1 MQINTSVPLA
11 LGLRQNW
18 HQFTLLVIVNACVG
32 GMVGLE
38 RTLVPLVGTQEFGIG
53 SDLVVFSFIIAFGVV
68 KAFTNLISGVLA
80 DRYTRKKV
88 LILGWVVGIPVP
100 FLLAW
105 GPSWNWII
113 LANCLLGIS
122 QGLAWSMTVNM
133 KIDLV
138 GPSKRGFAM
147 GLNEAA
153 GYGAVGLTALLTG
166 YLAVQY
172 GLRPQPFYLGFIF
185 TSAGLLLSIIAIKD
199 TKGFANLEAAQ
210 WPPLKLTEPQR
221 KPTLSWVFGQTSWK
235 NKNLFAVSQAGLINN
250 LNDGMSWGVF
260 PLLFTAA
267 GVNLEGV
274 GWIKAVY
281 PVVWGV
287 GQLVTGPLADR
298 LGRKPLIV
306 WGMLLQ
312 AVAHLFI
319 GLGVFPAL
327 WTGLIGSALLGMGT
341 AMVYPAL
348 LAAVSD
354 AAPPLWRAS
363 ALGVYRFW
371 RDMGYAIGALM
382 AGLVAAW
389 LGLVWAI
396 HVAGLLTLL
405 SGIIAWIR
413 LQETYKGVKK

>member
-18 HQFTLLVIVNACVG
+18 QQFILLVIVNACVG

-80 DRYTRKKV
+80 DRYTRKNV
-88 LILGWVVGIPVP
+88 LILGWVIGIPVP

-185 TSAGLLLSIIAIKD
+185 TSAGLMLSIIAIKD
-199 TKGFANLEAAQ
+199 TKGFAKLEADQ
-210 WPPLKLTEPQR
+210 WSPLKLIEPQR
-221 KPTLSWVFGQTSWK
+221 QPTLSWVFEQTSWK

-267 GVNLEGV
+267 GVNLEGI

-306 WGMLLQ
+306 WGMFLQ

-319 GLGVFPAL
+319 GLEVFPAL

-389 LGLVWAI
+389 LGMVWAI

-405 SGIIAWIR
+405 SGIIAWIG
-413 LQETYKGVKK
+413 LQETYKMVKK

>member
-18 HQFTLLVIVNACVG
+18 QQFTLLVIVNACVG

-38 RTLVPLVGTQEFGIG
+38 RTLVPLVGTKEFGIG

-88 LILGWVVGIPVP
+88 LILGWVFGIPVP

-210 WPPLKLTEPQR
+210 WAPLKLTELQR

-274 GWIKAVY
+274 GWIKAIY

-363 ALGVYRFW
+363 AIGVYRFW